1 MDNGFF
7 VIERPSGKNGRPS
20 TYWTGTGWSA
30 AMDDAVLFR
39 HAGFAVEFAGKR
51 KWRLD
56 GVRLRVRPV
65 FARIPYP
72 AVKFS

>member
-1 MDNGFF
+1 MGNDFF
-7 VIERPSGKNGRPS
+7 VIERPSRKDGGPS

-39 HAGFAVEFAGKR
+39 HAGFAVEFARKR
-51 KWRLD
+51 RWRLD
-56 GVRLRVRPV
+56 NVHLRVRPV